1 MEARAVKFERSES
14 SVHGV
19 VVRYGETAS
28 IGDFRERFEPGA
40 FGDTLASPALR
51 VNLQHR
57 RERPLAIPRFDDTP
71 TALHAAF
78 TLPDTSDGRDARA
91 LMETGVLT
99 GLSMEFVPVE
109 ERFEGGVRVIS
120 RAQMLGLALVDY
132 PAYSQSLVEFGKRWL
147 EARSAGALPG
157 NIRIPFL

>member
-1 MEARAVKFERSES
+1 MEQRAVRFES
-14 SVHGV
+14 SGSDIHGV
-19 VVRYGETAS
+19 VVRYGDTAR
-28 IGDFRERFEPGA
+28 IGNLQERFEAGA
-40 FGDTLASPALR
+40 FGDTLQSPAIR

-57 RERPLAIPRFDDTP
+57 RERPLAIPRFSDTP

-78 TLPDTSDGRDARA
+78 KLPDTSDGRDAQS
-91 LMETGVLT
+91 LLETGVLT

-109 ERFEGGVRVIS
+109 ERFEAGVRVIR

-132 PAYSQSLVEFGKRWL
+132 PAYAQSVAEFAKRWL
-147 EARSAGALPG
+147 EARAADTLPG